1 MKDVTYIFQ
10 LFKGKSWPK
19 IMAETNYRYN
29 NLVFP
34 DVNLVIR
41 AVMSIL
47 HVGLTI

>member
-10 LFKGKSWPK
+10 LFKGKCWPK

-29 NLVFP
+29 TLVVP